1 MTTRTTPALPWFVA
15 WFARWPSRYAI
26 PLIVLAVVVPVRLWI
41 NAQSWETTQARV
53 VQATQATLV
62 DRLHLE
68 QTRLETQLGAEAA
81 QGNWLGVRRL
91 VSAWGLYPG
100 ITHAWLVDA
109 QGRVQASL
117 SRRDVGQS
125 LESVLQSRPDT
136 ALEGA
141 WALHRDEQ
149 SATSSRAA
157 HTHALLGPTPL
168 LLGHVSVYPQHHL
181 LVQVDA
187 SAPLQQFS
195 F

>member
-109 QGRVQASL
+109 
-117 SRRDVGQS
+117 
-125 LESVLQSRPDT
+125 
-136 ALEGA
+136 
-141 WALHRDEQ
+141 
-149 SATSSRAA
+149 
-157 HTHALLGPTPL
+157 
-168 LLGHVSVYPQHHL
+168 
-181 LVQVDA
+181 
-187 SAPLQQFS
+187 
-195 F
+195 